1 MTSLHTIHEINALS
15 PEEFIRL
22 LGGIYEHSPWVA
34 EGAYGSRPFRNREA
48 LESAMRGVVDGCST
62 DQRIGI
68 LRAHP
73 QLSGKEARQGNLTA
87 DSAQEQSRLS
97 LNALSGADLQ
107 QMLDINQRFMRKFG
121 FPGIVAVRL
130 HDAVDTV
137 IADLERRI
145 ESEYADEVEAAL
157 GQVHHI
163 ARFRLHDL
171 VSQNPVSP

>member
-68 LRAHP
+68 LRA
-73 QLSGKEARQGNLTA
+73 EAVAISRETA
-87 DSAQEQSRLS
+87 KVHVRASILIASQE
-97 LNALSGADLQ
+97 
-107 QMLDINQRFMRKFG
+107 
-121 FPGIVAVRL
+121 
-130 HDAVDTV
+130 T
-137 IADLERRI
+137 LEI
-145 ESEYADEVEAAL
+145 
-157 GQVHHI
+157 
-163 ARFRLHDL
+163 L
-171 VSQNPVSP
+171 VYHG